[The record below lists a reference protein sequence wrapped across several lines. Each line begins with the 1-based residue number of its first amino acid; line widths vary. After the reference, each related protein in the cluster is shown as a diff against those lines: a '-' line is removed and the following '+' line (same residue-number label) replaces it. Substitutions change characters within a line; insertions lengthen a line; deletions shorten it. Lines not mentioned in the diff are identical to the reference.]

1 MRLYSFF
8 EGLARVTG
16 LRVQNSL
23 VRGSTIYSSFRSRV
37 GKMWSKVVKS
47 GVRLVSMGKSLVCEG
62 GPIITHI
69 STNPLRAALHSF
81 TAKLTLIYIL
91 YIIIV
96 LLSIVY
102 LYLYLLYIY

>member
-1 MRLYSFF
+1 LRLYSFF
-8 EGLARVTG
+8 EGLVRVTG

-23 VRGSTIYSSFRSRV
+23 WRGSMGNSSFRQIV
-37 GKMWSKVVKS
+37 GKVVES
-47 GVRLVSMGKSLVCEG
+47 VRLWLSLGVSLVSVG

-69 STNPLRAALHSF
+69 STTSLRAALHSF

-91 YIIIV
+91 YIIIL